1 MTPAVG
7 TADRADLNRA
17 ARLIAMISAAGP
29 VIAELLHPWI
39 LRFPAIGAIV
49 AALEI
54 LWSTYAKRP
63 GTQPP
68 AATIPAQTPPPTTDT
83 YLS

>member
-1 MTPAVG
+1 MAPAIS

-17 ARLIAMISAAGP
+17 ARIITAISIAGP
-29 VIAELLHPWI
+29 VVAELLHPWI
-39 LRFPAIGAIV
+39 IRFPAIGAIV
-49 AALEI
+49 AALEV

-63 GTQPP
+63 SASSQ
-68 AATIPAQTPPPTTDT
+68 AASIPAQSPPPPSDS